1 MTGPRISR
9 RKLLAAGLG
18 AAATLPLAR
27 GARAQQQEVVFLS
40 TQLRPVEEAQAMRQ
54 KILRGAPAQVNYVT
68 EQPPQLTVRLQAEQT
83 AGRRTVSLVGALH
96 GELQPLVPMN
106 ALDALDDVA
115 RTLAD
120 RGIPQNLMTL
130 GKFGTDRQLYIPWM
144 QATYIM
150 VANRQALPH
159 LPQGADINALT
170 YDQLKQWAANIRQAT
185 GQRRLGFPAGPQ
197 GLMARFFQ
205 GYFYPSFT
213 GSAVSAF
220 RSAEAEQAWTWF
232 KDLWTNVTPN
242 STNYGFMQEPLLA
255 NEVWIAWDHVARS
268 LDALRQRPNDFVA
281 FPAPAGPKGRGYMP
295 VVAGLSIAKDAPN
308 RAGAAQIIEFLSR
321 PQTQITTAIETG
333 FFPVVRAELPADMPA
348 GVRLA
353 ADAIGRTQAARDAL
367 VSLLPIGLGDK
378 GGEFNKVYTDAFQR
392 IVIRNE
398 AVRAVLDAEAGNLRT
413 VMNATAAPCWAP
425 DPPSQGA
432 CPVN

>member
-1 MTGPRISR
+1 
-9 RKLLAAGLG
+9 
-18 AAATLPLAR
+18 
-27 GARAQQQEVVFLS
+27 
-40 TQLRPVEEAQAMRQ
+40 
-54 KILRGAPAQVNYVT
+54 
-68 EQPPQLTVRLQAEQT
+68 
-83 AGRRTVSLVGALH
+83 
-96 GELQPLVPMN
+96 
-106 ALDALDDVA
+106 
-115 RTLAD
+115 
-120 RGIPQNLMTL
+120 
-130 GKFGTDRQLYIPWM
+130 
-144 QATYIM
+144 M
-150 VANRQALPH
+150 VASRQALQH
-159 LPQGADINALT
+159 LPQGADVNALT
-170 YDQLKQWAANIRQAT
+170 YAQLGQWAANVRQAT
-185 GQRRLGFPAGPQ
+185 NQRRLGFPAGPQ
-197 GLMARFFQ
+197 GLLARFFQ

-232 KDLWTNVTPN
+232 KELWANVNPN
-242 STNYGFMQEPLLA
+242 STNYNFMQEPLLA
-255 NEVWIAWDHVARS
+255 GEVWIAWDHVARV

-295 VVAGLSIAKDAPN
+295 VVAGLAIAAGAPN
-308 RAGAAQIIEFLSR
+308 RAGAAQIIDFLSR
-321 PQTQITTAIETG
+321 PQTQVTTAVETG

-353 ADAIGRTQAARDAL
+353 ADAIGRTQSARDAL

-392 IVIRNE
+392 IILRNE
-398 AVRAVLDAEAGNLRT
+398 PVRAALDREGENLRA